1 MRLLNNILAKNSLE
15 HYRKGIWKPSG
26 RPEVTFVS
34 MMKKDLQNI
43 SLTWENVIELTK
55 KGNSV

>member
-1 MRLLNNILAKNSLE
+1 MRLPNNILAKNSLE
-15 HYRKGIWKPSG
+15 HYRKGIQKPSG